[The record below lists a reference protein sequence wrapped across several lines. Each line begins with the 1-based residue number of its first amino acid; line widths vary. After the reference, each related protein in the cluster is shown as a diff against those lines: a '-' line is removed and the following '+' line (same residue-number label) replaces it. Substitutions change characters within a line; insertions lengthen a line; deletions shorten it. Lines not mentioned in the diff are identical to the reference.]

1 MSESIRNDEV
11 HREEG
16 NCLFCSLLNTVRSA
30 REKHGAFY
38 THMYNARIEMLQ
50 AFRSLIDQRISSLEE
65 RKSCTEAKK
74 ATKIEVE

>member
-16 NCLFCSLLNTVRSA
+16 NCLFCSLLDTVRSA
-30 REKHGAFY
+30 RERNSAFY
-38 THMYNARIEMLQ
+38 THMYNARIEVLQ
-50 AFRSLIDQRISSLEE
+50 AFRSLIDRRITVLEE
-65 RKSCTEAKK
+65 RRSCTEAKK